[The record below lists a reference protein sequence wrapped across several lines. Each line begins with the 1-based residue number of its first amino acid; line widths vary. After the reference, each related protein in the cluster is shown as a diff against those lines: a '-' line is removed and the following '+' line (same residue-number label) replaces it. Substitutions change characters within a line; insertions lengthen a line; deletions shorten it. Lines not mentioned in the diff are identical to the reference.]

1 MSLAGMNMGVLPSRT
16 PRISSPLLGCPFLH
30 IPEVITTYLT
40 ARGLYQRLRG
50 RGVGAQVPLDQV
62 FSVTVSQESV
72 VDVVLV

>member
-1 MSLAGMNMGVLPSRT
+1 MAGMNVGVLPSCT
-16 PRISSPLLGCPFLH
+16 PRIFSPLIGCPFVH
-30 IPEVITTYLT
+30 IPEMITTSLT

-62 FSVTVSQESV
+62 ISVTVSQESV

>member
-1 MSLAGMNMGVLPSRT
+1 M
-16 PRISSPLLGCPFLH
+16 
-30 IPEVITTYLT
+30 ITTSLT

-62 FSVTVSQESV
+62 ISVTVSQESV